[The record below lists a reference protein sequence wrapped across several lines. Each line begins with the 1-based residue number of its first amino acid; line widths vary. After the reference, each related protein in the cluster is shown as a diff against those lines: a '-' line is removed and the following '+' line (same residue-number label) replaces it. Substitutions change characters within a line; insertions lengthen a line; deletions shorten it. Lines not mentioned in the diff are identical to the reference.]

1 MSASSPP
8 AAAAQPAT
16 LTPNSTTDH
25 EVTIA
30 AHNQDEVSESEAETT
45 SLASSTTS
53 VTSSIFDYRVE
64 NGRTYH
70 KYKEGKYAIPN
81 DSREI
86 ERLDLQ
92 HNLFLH
98 TFDGKLGTAQPN
110 EPDAK
115 VGRVLDVGTGT
126 GIWAMEFDDEH
137 PEAEVRG
144 FDLSAVQPDFTPP
157 NVRFEIDDLEE
168 PWIYSQPFDYI
179 HSRMMNSSISNW
191 EDNLNPGGYLELNE
205 VDIVVLSD
213 DGSLKL
219 EHSIMKTCGLLQEAT
234 ATLGRAYQDIKDL
247 KPIVMNAGFVD
258 VTMQRF
264 KWPTNSWPKEWRY
277 KEIGMW
283 NNENIHQGWEGICM
297 APLTRGLG
305 WSQSEVLVLMAENRK
320 EYDDRNI
327 QAYFSI
333 WSIYGKKPEEPTEA
347 PEGSN

>member
-1 MSASSPP
+1 MSALSPP
-8 AAAAQPAT
+8 TAAAQTAT
-16 LTPNSTTDH
+16 LAPNTTTDR

-30 AHNQDEVSESEAETT
+30 ADTQRSHIHLAQI

-98 TFDGKLGTAQPN
+98 TFDGKLGTAPPN

-126 GIWAMEFDDEH
+126 GIWAMEFGVEH

-144 FDLSAVQPDFTPP
+144 FDLSAVQPEFMPP
-157 NVRFEIDDLEE
+157 NVRFEIDGLEE

-191 EDNLNPGGYLELNE
+191 DEYMKKCYNNLNPGGYLELNE
-205 VDIVVLSD
+205 VDIAVLSD
-213 DGSLKL
+213 DGSLKP

-234 ATLGRAYQDIKDL
+234 ANLGRAYHDIKDL

-264 KWPTNSWPKEWRY
+264 KWPTNSWPKEGRY

-305 WSQSEVLVLMAENRK
+305 LSQSEVLVLMAENRK
-320 EYDDRNI
+320 EFNDRNI
-327 QAYFSI
+327 HAYFSM
-333 WSIYGKKPEEPTEA
+333 
-347 PEGSN
+347 